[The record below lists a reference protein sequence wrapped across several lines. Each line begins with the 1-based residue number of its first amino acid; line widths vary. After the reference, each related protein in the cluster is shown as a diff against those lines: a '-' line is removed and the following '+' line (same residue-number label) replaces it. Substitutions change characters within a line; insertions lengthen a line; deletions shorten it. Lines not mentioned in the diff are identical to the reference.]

1 MSAAATQASTSA
13 QPGSRQSA
21 QANSRA
27 TTQPLVSS
35 EATTS
40 STAPIANPLT
50 AIAIATNGG
59 ASSADTGGA
68 FEDSPADLAQTA
80 AAEAAQSDSEAS
92 TDIFGAPLPLEG
104 RVTQASLHAGS
115 SATLSTPATAPH
127 LAAEISRKFE
137 GKSAQFDISL
147 TPEGLGKVD
156 VKITI
161 NARGEVS
168 AAMKFDNPQAAAEL
182 KSRAAELQRALE
194 QSGFSLSQDGISF
207 SDGQGQGF
215 GAAQQQA
222 SQQDWQET
230 ARRTAQNRL
239 FQDSNDLA
247 DAAALRVAE
256 ASSAYSRRSNSGID
270 VRI

>member
-1 MSAAATQASTSA
+1 
-13 QPGSRQSA
+13 
-21 QANSRA
+21 
-27 TTQPLVSS
+27 
-35 EATTS
+35 
-40 STAPIANPLT
+40 
-50 AIAIATNGG
+50 
-59 ASSADTGGA
+59 
-68 FEDSPADLAQTA
+68 
-80 AAEAAQSDSEAS
+80 
-92 TDIFGAPLPLEG
+92 
-104 RVTQASLHAGS
+104 
-115 SATLSTPATAPH
+115 
-127 LAAEISRKFE
+127 
-137 GKSAQFDISL
+137 
-147 TPEGLGKVD
+147 

-182 KSRAAELQRALE
+182 KGRAAELQRALE
-194 QSGFSLSQDGISF
+194 QSGFSLSQEGISF

-215 GAAQQQA
+215 NAPQQQA

-256 ASSAYSRRSNSGID
+256 ASSAYSRRSNTGVD